1 MLVAVVHITFELPE
15 VCGLKERRKY
25 LNSIKERLKNFNVSV
40 LDISKEYPKEG
51 ELALS
56 FLAMSEVDM
65 QKKVQNIEEMLEKRY
80 PEIEF
85 DLDMEVL

>member
-1 MLVAVVHITFELPE
+1 MLVAVVHITFSFPD

-51 ELALS
+51 ELTLS
-56 FLAMSEVDM
+56 FLAFGEVDI
-65 QKKVQNIEEMLEKRY
+65 QKKVQRIEEMLQKRY
-80 PEIEF
+80 PEIEYE
-85 DLDMEVL
+85 LDIELL

>member
-1 MLVAVVHITFELPE
+1 MLVAVIHIMFELPE

-25 LNSIKERLKNFNVSV
+25 LNSIKERLKKFNVSV

-56 FLAMSEVDM
+56 FLALSEVDV
-65 QKKVQNIEEMLEKRY
+65 QKKVQSIEEMLQKRY
-80 PEIEF
+80 PEIVYEF
-85 DLDMEVL
+85 DIELL

>member
-51 ELALS
+51 ELVLS
-56 FLAMSEVDM
+56 FLALSEMDV
-65 QKKVQNIEEMLEKRY
+65 QKKMQNIEQILQKRY
-80 PEIEF
+80 PEIAF
-85 DLDMEVL
+85 DLDVELL

>member
-25 LNSIKERLKNFNVSV
+25 LNSIKERLRNFNVSV
-40 LDISKEYPKEG
+40 LDISKEYPREG

-56 FLAMSEVDM
+56 FLALSEVDI
-65 QKKVQNIEEMLEKRY
+65 QKKVQNIEEMLQKRY

-85 DLDMEVL
+85 DLDVELL